1 MSYERFMAWRYLRG
15 AEGSEEGQRFLRVI
29 TYLAVGGVTVGV
41 AALLLAL
48 STVRG
53 FSQEIE
59 QKVAG
64 FGSHVQ
70 VEHLRDQPLAGA
82 DTLHRQLTEFPDVV
96 DAKPIVEELI
106 LLRSP
111 TSIEGAALVGMTDP
125 SNYLTGQIIRGKLSF
140 APDST
145 GLYGIV
151 LGEGLARLLGVDVG
165 DLVTALSMQEL
176 PDAMSSS
183 PGQALP
189 QPNIKFFHVSG
200 IYDTGLPQFDELYGF
215 TAIAPARDLLDY
227 GPEEVSRFDLILSDI
242 GAADDVA
249 AQVERDIGFPIM
261 ARSIY
266 QVYRNLFAWINLQK
280 SVIPM
285 VIAVIIFVAAFN
297 MMGTLLIVILEKTRE
312 IGIISSMGLSAR
324 RIKRLFLWLGV
335 LIGVVGTI
343 LGETLALVLALIQ
356 QQFGVIPVP
365 EQAYYVETAPIALNG
380 VDFLMVAVGTVVLCA
395 LAAYIPAR
403 VAARMEPVRS
413 IRLTT

>member
-53 FSQEIE
+53 FSQQIE

-70 VEHLRDQPLAGA
+70 VEHLRDQPLGGR
-82 DTLHRQLTEFPDVV
+82 DTLITQLTGITGVESVRPV
-96 DAKPIVEELI
+96 IEELI

-111 TSIEGAALVGMTDP
+111 TNIEGAALVGSTGL
-125 SNYLTGQIIRGKLSF
+125 SSYLAGRVMSGS
-140 APDST
+140 ADVSPDST
-145 GLYGIV
+145 GLHGV
-151 LGEGLARLLGVDVG
+151 VVGQGLARLLGVEVG
-165 DLVTALSMQEL
+165 DLVTALSMQKL
-176 PDAMSSS
+176 PDAVSMS
-183 PGQALP
+183 PGQTLP
-189 QPNIKFFHVSG
+189 QPNLKFFYVAG
-200 IYDTGLPQFDELYGF
+200 IFDTGLPQFDELYAF
-215 TAIAPARDLLDY
+215 TSVEPARELLAYDA
-227 GPEEVSRFDLILSDI
+227 EQVTRFDLTVGDMDR
-242 GAADDVA
+242 ADEVA
-249 AQVERDIGFPIM
+249 REVERALGFPIL

-285 VIAVIIFVAAFN
+285 VIAVIVIVAAFN
-297 MMGTLLIVILEKTRE
+297 MMGTLLIVILEKTRD

-324 RIKRLFLWLGV
+324 RVRRLFMWLGV
-335 LIGVVGTI
+335 LIGVVGTV

-356 QQFGVIPVP
+356 QEFGVIPVP
-365 EQAYYVETAPIALNG
+365 EEAYYVKTAPIALNG
-380 VDFLMVAVGTVVLCA
+380 LDFVLVAVGTVLLCA
-395 LAAYIPAR
+395 LAAYVPAR

>member
-29 TYLAVGGVTVGV
+29 TYLAIGGVTVGV
-41 AALLLAL
+41 ATLLLAL

-53 FSQEIE
+53 FSQQIE

-70 VEHLRDQPLAGA
+70 VEHLRDQPLGGR
-82 DTLHRQLTEFPDVV
+82 DTLFAQLSRMAGVQSARPV
-96 DAKPIVEELI
+96 IEELI

-111 TSIEGAALVGMTDP
+111 NNIEGAALVGSTE
-125 SNYLTGQIIRGKLSF
+125 LSPYVSDRLVDGSVSVG
-140 APDST
+140 PDST
-145 GLYGIV
+145 GLHGAVI
-151 LGEGLARLLGVDVG
+151 GHGLARLLGVGVG
-165 DLVTALSMQEL
+165 DVVTALSMQKL
-176 PDAMSSS
+176 PDAMTLS
-183 PGQALP
+183 PGQTLP
-189 QPNIKFFHVSG
+189 QPDLQFFYVAG
-200 IYDTGLPQFDELYGF
+200 IFDTGLPQFDELYAF
-215 TAIAPARDLLDY
+215 TGIEPARELLNYD
-227 GPEEVSRFDLILSDI
+227 GNEVTRFDLTLPNIGRADEIAGRVESDL
-242 GAADDVA
+242 
-249 AQVERDIGFPIM
+249 GFPIM

-285 VIAVIIFVAAFN
+285 VIAVIIIVAAFN
-297 MMGTLLIVILEKTRE
+297 MMGTLLIVILEKTRD

-324 RIKRLFLWLGV
+324 RVQRLFLWLGV
-335 LIGVVGTI
+335 LIGAVGTV
-343 LGETLALVLALIQ
+343 LGETLALICAVIQ
-356 QQFGVIPVP
+356 QRFGIIPVP
-365 EQAYYVETAPIALNG
+365 EEAYYVKTAPIALNG
-380 VDFLMVAVGTVVLCA
+380 LDFVWVAAGTVLLCA